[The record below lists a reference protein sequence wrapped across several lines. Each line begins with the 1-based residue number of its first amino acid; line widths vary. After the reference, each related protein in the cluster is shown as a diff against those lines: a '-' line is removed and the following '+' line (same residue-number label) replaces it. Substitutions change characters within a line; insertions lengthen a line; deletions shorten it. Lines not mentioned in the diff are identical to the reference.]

1 MDPTDRKKIGKYDIT
16 GILGRGGMG
25 VVYRAEDKRIGRQV
39 AIKTLTENFSGQPEM
54 RDRFFKEAQ
63 AGFLQHPNIVIVYD
77 MGDEDGVPYIVMEF
91 VPGEPLDKLID
102 SGRPL
107 SMIDKL
113 TIIEQVCMALGY
125 AHSSGVFH
133 RDIKPANVIVQRDP
147 ILAKIVD
154 FGIAKVQGRN
164 AETGLTRTGNVIGT
178 MHYIAPE
185 RLKGQRGDGRSDLF
199 ATGVMLYLMLTGQLP
214 FSGEDMA
221 VLHKLAHE
229 PHPPLKNWI
238 SGYPPQL
245 DGIIDRALA
254 KEPEDR
260 YSTGEEFAS
269 DLHSLIE
276 QLKKG
281 QVVEL
286 FGDAERLASEQQFG
300 RARDILYELVKIE
313 PSHTQARKLLSEVN
327 QNLAKMQRAEQVRQ
341 LVAEAEATLAGS
353 RYPEGLGLLDQALK
367 LDPENREI
375 AARIEQV
382 KETKRRFDEI
392 EALMGQA
399 AGLRQRGDLTGALRV
414 VEKAVEVSGGDT
426 RLRNIHNEISREVR
440 TQAQQEQMK
449 ELLGKARQELGS
461 RRFTAAI
468 EILREATKIDP
479 SQAEVDSLM
488 QAAVSG
494 QEQEQRR
501 RIIEQINAEIESALS
516 NGDYERAGDLLD
528 RALEK
533 LPNEGSLLQLK
544 SRVAVE
550 LRKLRARQ
558 LIDQTVTKAQEIFAT
573 SPGEALQLVQKALE
587 ELPGEARLVALE
599 DSLRQRLKS
608 AEQEQVRGS
617 YLRDAQKAI
626 DSNQFEKAIE
636 ILDSYQLEFGD
647 PEAVKDLLEFA
658 RGELQQQQRRAR
670 VNSALV
676 EAKRLLEAQQYGQAI
691 QLLEAASA
699 ETGDA
704 QVGRLLT
711 EARGQVKEF
720 ERKAEALLARIARL
734 REKGQFD
741 EAIELLQPMPAAAA
755 PGTPLNVLLQELRA
769 EKNRKQAVANAL
781 GAAAKAVQQ
790 AQYQA
795 ALDGLQA
802 VERAFGEQAE
812 IRSAVKEVEGRRRE
826 HADQILAKSV
836 EAAREALLASD
847 AAKAV
852 QELKNSAEFVEF
864 ASQTQQ
870 ADWQRLKTEATKPQA
885 RKTTGNVALAGLEVS
900 HEQEKK
906 SKLPLILGA
915 AAVVVVGGVVAFF
928 VMGKGGKPEQQ
939 TSTVTAPAGPTVVL
953 PPSGTVVIQGS
964 PGGANVFVDGVLK
977 GFTQNDGSLKLPLDP
992 GTHSLRFS
1000 KPGFNDLNGV
1010 SVTVADKDQKPL
1022 TYTLQ
1027 QAAPGT
1033 VQAPLD
1039 AYLAIHSTPG
1049 ATVSVDGAAQGKTD
1063 ARGDLVLTVKPNAKT
1078 LAFALDGYQPYSQP
1092 LSVKAGEHSSATV
1105 MLTPIPVAAKPQ
1117 PAAAP
1122 AAEAAQILSFNASAS
1137 QIEQGQSVTLHW
1149 ETAKA
1154 TEVSIDNGIG
1164 RVDPSG
1170 NTTVKPGANTTY
1182 TLTAK
1187 GAGGSQQRPLNV
1199 LVEAKAA
1206 AAPAVVNQPAPA
1218 AAVDQTALVLGAI
1231 NSYSAAFNAH
1241 DVGKMQALWTGM
1253 SSGQAKGLT
1262 GFFKDNPTAKV
1273 VENCPANQLSVG
1285 GDSADAN
1292 CTETT
1297 SFMAS
1302 GKMVS
1307 TPHAAHFHL
1316 ARKGGSW
1323 TITDKR

>member
-39 AIKTLTENFSGQPEM
+39 AIKTLNENFSGQPEM

-77 MGDEDGVPYIVMEF
+77 MGDEEGVPYIVMEF
-91 VPGEPLDKLID
+91 VGGDPLDKLLD
-102 SGRPL
+102 SGRQL
-107 SMIDKL
+107 SVIDKL

-125 AHSSGVFH
+125 AHSQGVIH

-164 AETGLTRTGNVIGT
+164 AETGLTRVGNVIGT
-178 MHYIAPE
+178 IHYIAPE
-185 RLKGQRGDGRSDLF
+185 RMKGQRGDGRSDLF
-199 ATGVMLYLMLTGQLP
+199 AVGVMLYLMLTGQLP

-221 VLHKLAHE
+221 VMQMLVNE
-229 PHPPLKNWI
+229 QHPPLKKWI

-245 DGIIDRALA
+245 DAIIDRALA
-254 KEPEDR
+254 KDPENR
-260 YSTGEEFAS
+260 YATGEEFAS
-269 DLHSLIE
+269 ELHSLIE
-276 QLKKG
+276 QLKRG
-281 QVVEL
+281 QVVGL
-286 FGDAERLASEQQFG
+286 FNDAERLAAEQQYG

-313 PSHTQARKLLSEVN
+313 PTHTEARKLLSLVN
-327 QNLAKMQRAEQVRQ
+327 QNLARLQRAEQVRQ
-341 LVAEAEATLAGS
+341 LVAEAEEALAGS
-353 RYPEGLGLLDQALK
+353 RFGQGLGLLDQALK
-367 LDPENREI
+367 LDPENAEI
-375 AARIEQV
+375 AARIDQL

-392 EALMGQA
+392 ESLMGQA
-399 AGLRQRGDLTGALRV
+399 EGMRQRGDLTGALRV

-440 TQAQQEQMK
+440 SQAQQEQMR
-449 ELLGKARQELGS
+449 EMLGKARQELSS
-461 RRFTAAI
+461 RRFTSAI
-468 EILREATKIDP
+468 EILREASKIDP
-479 SQAEVDSLM
+479 SQAEVDSLL
-488 QAAVSG
+488 QAAMSG

-501 RIIEQINAEIESALS
+501 RIIEQINAEIENALS
-516 NGDYERAGDLLD
+516 SENYERAGELLD

-533 LPNEGSLLQLK
+533 LPNEPSLLQLK
-544 SRVAVE
+544 TRVALE
-550 LRKLRARQ
+550 LRKVRARQ
-558 LIDQTVTKAQEIFAT
+558 LVDQTVTKAQEIFAA

-587 ELPGEARLVALE
+587 ELPGEARLLALE
-599 DSLRQRLKS
+599 DTLRQRLKS

-626 DSNQFEKAIE
+626 DTNQFEKAIE

-670 VNSALV
+670 ANNSLV
-676 EAKRLLEAQQYGQAI
+676 EAKRLLEAQQYEQAI

-720 ERKAEALLARIARL
+720 ERKAEALLARVARL

-741 EAIELLQPMPAAAA
+741 EAIELLQPMPAAVA
-755 PGTPLNVLLQELRA
+755 PGTPLNVLLQDLRA

-781 GAAAKAVQQ
+781 ATAAKAVQQ
-790 AQYQA
+790 AQFQT

-802 VERAFGEQAE
+802 VERAFGEQPE
-812 IRSAVKEVEGRRRE
+812 IRSAVKEVEARRRS
-826 HADQILAKSV
+826 HADELVAKSV
-836 EAAREALLASD
+836 EAARAALLATD

-852 QELKNSAEFVEF
+852 QELKNSAEVVEF

-870 ADWQRLKTEATKPQA
+870 TDWQRLKTEATKPQA

-900 HEQEKK
+900 HEEEKK

-915 AAVVVVGGVVAFF
+915 VAVLVVIAVGAFF
-928 VMGKGGKPEQQ
+928 VLGKGNKTEP
-939 TSTVTAPAGPTVVL
+939 TANAPTTPAAPTVVL
-953 PPSGTVVIQGS
+953 PPSGTVLIQGS

-992 GTHSLRFS
+992 GAHSLRFS
-1000 KPGFNDLNGV
+1000 KPGFIDLNSV

-1022 TYTLQ
+1022 NYTLQ

-1033 VQAPLD
+1033 VQVPLD

-1049 ATVSVDGAAQGKTD
+1049 ATVSVDGAPQGKTD
-1063 ARGDLVLTVKPNAKT
+1063 ARGDLVVTVKPSSKT

-1092 LSVKAGEHSSATV
+1092 LSVKAGEHSSTTV

-1117 PAAAP
+1117 PVAAP

-1137 QIEQGQSVTLHW
+1137 QIEQGQQITLRW
-1149 ETAKA
+1149 QTAKA

-1164 RVDPSG
+1164 RVDNNG
-1170 NTTVKPGANTTY
+1170 ETTVKPGANTTY

-1199 LVEAKAA
+1199 LVEVKAA
-1206 AAPAVVNQPAPA
+1206 APQPVA
-1218 AAVDQTALVLGAI
+1218 AAPSAAPVDQTAMVLGAI
-1231 NSYSAAFNAH
+1231 NNYSSAFNAH
-1241 DVGKMQALWTGM
+1241 DVAKMQALWTGM
-1253 SSGQAKGLT
+1253 SSGQAKGLA

-1273 VENCPANQLSVG
+1273 VENCPANQLNVG

-1302 GKMVS
+1302 GKMIS

-1316 ARKGGSW
+1316 ARKGSVW